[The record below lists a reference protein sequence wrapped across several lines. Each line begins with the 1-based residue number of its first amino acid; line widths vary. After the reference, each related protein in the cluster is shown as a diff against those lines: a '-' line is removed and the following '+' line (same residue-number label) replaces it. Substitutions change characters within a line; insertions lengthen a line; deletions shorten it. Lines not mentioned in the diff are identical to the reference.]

1 MDIVRLFQAVL
12 CHFGLIQSK
21 MRVILRSKRAFQFI
35 FGRFRGFLKNHLVDF
50 YKFEDDVEEFCS
62 VLKNHVRQVL
72 KGLGEMRGA
81 RMPYT
86 NVRRQGDTLLS
97 RLKSSK
103 ELQRV
108 KIKQMKKS
116 SVF

>member
-1 MDIVRLFQAVL
+1 M
-12 CHFGLIQSK
+12 
-21 MRVILRSKRAFQFI
+21 
-35 FGRFRGFLKNHLVDF
+35 
-50 YKFEDDVEEFCS
+50 
-62 VLKNHVRQVL
+62 RQVL
-72 KGLGEMRGA
+72 KGLGVMRGA